1 MFKHVTVGCEN
12 WHHELKGAAV
22 RPQKW
27 MEMASKVKTGYQA
40 FQTKDTLVRINMTEE
55 AEPVERW
62 KERNNL
68 EKMTD

>member
-1 MFKHVTVGCEN
+1 
-12 WHHELKGAAV
+12 
-22 RPQKW
+22 

-68 EKMTD
+68 VKMTD